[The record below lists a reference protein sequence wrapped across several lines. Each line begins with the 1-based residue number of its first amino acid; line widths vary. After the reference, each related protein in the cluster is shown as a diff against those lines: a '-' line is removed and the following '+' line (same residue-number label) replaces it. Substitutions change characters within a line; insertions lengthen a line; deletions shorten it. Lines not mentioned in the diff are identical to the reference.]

1 MIRIKT
7 EDQYKAILA
16 RIDDILRVI
25 TDECPEHNMPHNLT
39 VELEM
44 MSDLVEEYE
53 KEHYALTPPT
63 VAQLLRCR
71 MDEQNLTQNAVA
83 KKLGISPSR
92 VSEYMKGKAEPTLK
106 IARAMFTEL
115 DISPALILGM

>member
-53 KEHYALTPPT
+53 KEHYVLTPPT